1 MMIIKFINFNN
12 YEYFKKVLTKYIKKS
27 YYKNKQL

>member
-12 YEYFKKVLTKYIKKS
+12 YEYFQKVLTKYIKKS
-27 YYKNKQL
+27 YYKNK

>member
-1 MMIIKFINFNN
+1 MMIIKFINLNN
-12 YEYFKKVLTKYIKKS
+12 YEYFLKVLTKYIKKS